1 MVHTKNTVT
10 TTYLACHELG
20 HGGGHF
26 SDLEFDTKKQAEDY
40 IAMLGENVNVDYHEH
55 WLDVKGH
62 MFLAVKKTLLISL

>member
-10 TTYLACHELG
+10 TTYLACLELG

-40 IAMLGENVNVDYHEH
+40 IAMLGENVNVEYSDY
-55 WLDVKGH
+55 WLDVQGH
-62 MFLAVKKTLLISL
+62 MFIAVKRTRIIIL